1 MKLARLTLPLAIT
14 LLLAAS
20 LNAQNV
26 VAQWNAIASTT
37 IVTNAKEASVASGV
51 WFAYVH
57 LAVFDAVNAIDHR
70 FQPYLFT
77 TNPPPGTNKDAA
89 AVAAAHRVLVN
100 YFPSQQTPLDADFAA
115 SIAAI
120 SDTPANISAGIAVGE
135 ASALALITARA
146 NDGLLAN
153 VPYTP
158 PVGPGYWLPTPP
170 AFGPPLTPWLGQMV
184 PFTMSSAAQFFP
196 DEGPD
201 ALDSQ
206 QWIDDYNQVMALGAV
221 NSPVRTPPQ
230 TEIGLFWTEHTGQQY
245 ARAFQNLATQ
255 KGLATS
261 DTARLMAML
270 WAGYADA
277 GIGCWNAKFAFSFW
291 RPVTAIQVGGGNPA
305 LTADPNW
312 LPLAKT
318 PSHPEYPAAHGCV
331 TGTVSTILAGYFG
344 TPNLAFSVDSLV
356 TNTTH
361 NFTSTSDLMHEV
373 ENARIYA
380 GFHYHHSV
388 IQGRVLGLK
397 VGDQLMQRYFT
408 AIPKGNGDQL
418 ELFESDPLPI
428 TAGQSAR
435 ASSCPA
441 RHCLRG
447 ATFSGCC
454 GPFRVLGTD
463 RLGACSVLQRCVD

>member
-1 MKLARLTLPLAIT
+1 MVLNSNRWAPTAQIGLHYAATAAVRPFAACSLASPEGILADMPNEECAVFTLKKQLSRFTLSLVALLLAIT

-20 LNAQNV
+20 LSAQNV
-26 VAQWNAIASTT
+26 VAQWNAIASTA
-37 IVTNAKEASVASGV
+37 IVTTAKAAPAASGV

-77 TNPPPGTNKDAA
+77 ANPPADANKDAA
-89 AVAAAHRVLVN
+89 AVAAAHWILVN
-100 YFPSQQTPLDADFAA
+100 YFLSQQTTLDTAYAA
-115 SIAAI
+115 SVAAI
-120 SDTPANISAGIAVGE
+120 SDTPANILAGLAVGE
-135 ASALALITARA
+135 ASAKALIAARA

-170 AFGPPLTPWLGQMV
+170 LFGPPVTPWLGQMV
-184 PFTMSSAAQFFP
+184 PFTMSGPAQFFP
-196 DEGPD
+196 DEGPP

-206 QWIDDYNQVMALGAV
+206 QWIDDYNQVKALGALH
-221 NSPVRTPPQ
+221 STVRTSQQ
-230 TEIGLFWTEHTGQQY
+230 TEIALFWTEHTGQQY
-245 ARAFQNLATQ
+245 ARAFRNLATQ
-255 KGLATS
+255 KGLSTS

-277 GIGCWNAKFAFSFW
+277 GIGCWNAKFSFSFW
-291 RPVTAIQVGGGNPA
+291 RPVTAIPVGGGNPA

-312 LPLAKT
+312 LPLAST
-318 PSHPEYPAAHGCV
+318 PSHPEYPAGHACV
-331 TGTVSTILAGYFG
+331 TGAVSTILAGYFG
-344 TPNLAFSVDSLV
+344 PKLAFSVDSSV

-361 NFTSTSDLMHEV
+361 NFPGTSDLAHEV

-397 VGDQLMQRYFT
+397 VGHQLMQRYF
-408 AIPKGNGDQL
+408 
-418 ELFESDPLPI
+418 
-428 TAGQSAR
+428 GQAR
-435 ASSCPA
+435 
-441 RHCLRG
+441 
-447 ATFSGCC
+447 
-454 GPFRVLGTD
+454 
-463 RLGACSVLQRCVD
+463 

>member
-1 MKLARLTLPLAIT
+1 MKTIRLAVSLAIS
-14 LLLAAS
+14 LLAAVFV
-20 LNAQNV
+20 NAQNV
-26 VAQWNAIASTT
+26 VVDWNAIASTT
-37 IVTNAKEASVASGV
+37 IVTNATEASVASGV

-77 TNPPPGTNKDAA
+77 ANPPPGANKDAA

-100 YFPSQQTPLDADFAA
+100 YFLSQQTTLDSDFAA
-115 SIAAI
+115 SIVAI

-135 ASALALITARA
+135 ASAQALITARA

-158 PVGPGYWLPTPP
+158 PIGPGFWQPTPP
-170 AFGPPLTPWLGQMV
+170 AFKPALTPWLGQMV
-184 PFTMSSAAQFFP
+184 PFTMSSAGQFFP

-221 NSPVRTPPQ
+221 NSTVRTPQQ

-245 ARAFQNLATQ
+245 ARAFRNLATQ
-255 KGLATS
+255 KGLTTS

-277 GIGCWNAKFAFSFW
+277 GIGCWNAKFSFSFW
-291 RPVTAIQVGGGNPA
+291 RPVTAIQAGGDNPA

-312 LPLAKT
+312 LPLANT
-318 PSHPEYPAAHGCV
+318 PNHPEYPAAHGCA
-331 TGTVSTILAGYFG
+331 TGAVSTILKGYFG
-344 TPNLAFSVDSLV
+344 TPNLTFSVDSLV
-356 TNTTH
+356 THTTH
-361 NFTSTSDLMHEV
+361 DFTSTSDLMQEV
-373 ENARIYA
+373 EDARIYA

-388 IQGRVLGLK
+388 IQGRALGLK
-397 VGDQLMQRYFT
+397 VGDQLMQRYF
-408 AIPKGNGDQL
+408 
-418 ELFESDPLPI
+418 
-428 TAGQSAR
+428 GQVR
-435 ASSCPA
+435 
-441 RHCLRG
+441 
-447 ATFSGCC
+447 
-454 GPFRVLGTD
+454 
-463 RLGACSVLQRCVD
+463 

>member
-1 MKLARLTLPLAIT
+1 MNIALFTLSLAIT

-20 LNAQNV
+20 LTAQNV

-37 IVTNAKEASVASGV
+37 IVANAKEAPGASGV

-77 TNPPPGTNKDAA
+77 ANPPAGANRDAA
-89 AVAAAHRVLVN
+89 AGAAAHWILVH
-100 YFPSQQTPLDADFAA
+100 YFLSQQPTLDTEFNA
-115 SIAAI
+115 SLAAI
-120 SDTPANISAGIAVGE
+120 SDTPANIAAGRAVGE
-135 ASALALITARA
+135 ASAQALITARA

-153 VPYTP
+153 VLYTP
-158 PVGPGYWLPTPP
+158 PVGPGFWLPTPP
-170 AFGPPLTPWLGQMV
+170 AFGPPVTPWLGQMA
-184 PFTMSSAAQFFP
+184 PFSMSSAAQFFP

-206 QWIDDYNQVMALGAV
+206 QWIDDYNQVMTLGAIQ
-221 NSPVRTPPQ
+221 STVRTPQQ
-230 TEIGLFWTEHTGQQY
+230 TEIALFWTEHTGQQY

-255 KGLATS
+255 KGLSTS

-277 GIGCWNAKFAFSFW
+277 GIGCWNAKYSFSFW
-291 RPVTAIQVGGGNPA
+291 RPVTAIPVGGDNPA

-312 LPLAKT
+312 LPLGTT
-318 PSHPEYPAAHGCV
+318 PSHPEYPAGHACV
-331 TGTVSTILAGYFG
+331 TGAVSTILAGYFG
-344 TPNLAFSVDSLV
+344 TPKLAFSVDSLV

-361 NFTSTSDLMHEV
+361 NFTSTSDLMKEV
-373 ENARIYA
+373 EDARIYA

-388 IQGRVLGLK
+388 VQGRVLGLK

-408 AIPKGNGDQL
+408 AIVEGNGDQL
-418 ELFESDPLPI
+418 ELFGSAPVPI
-428 TAGQSAR
+428 TAGQSAP
-435 ASSCPA
+435 AGSCPK
-441 RHCLRG
+441 RHCLSG
-447 ATFSGCC
+447 ATFVGCC
-454 GPFRVLGTD
+454 GRLRVWGTD
-463 RLGACSVLQRCVD
+463 RLGTCSVLQRCLD